1 MLVASAINTAN
12 TTETIKNA
20 DSKVDEYFS
29 LAIGNPFFGLRF
41 VGPFGSSGEAVEY
54 ADYYRIPRDEWWVVR
69 LERPGSVKGV

>member
-1 MLVASAINTAN
+1 MEQQQL
-12 TTETIKNA
+12 KQLKQQKRQQFQA

-54 ADYYRIPRDEWWVVR
+54 ANYYQIPRDEWWVVR